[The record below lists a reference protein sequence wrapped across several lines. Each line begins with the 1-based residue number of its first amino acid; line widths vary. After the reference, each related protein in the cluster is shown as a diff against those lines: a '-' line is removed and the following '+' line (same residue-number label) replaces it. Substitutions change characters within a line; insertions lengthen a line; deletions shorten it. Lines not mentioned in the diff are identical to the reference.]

1 MRRITLVIVGTI
13 VGLVLLFSYRTSTS
27 GSTTSSTAARPGVVR
42 SANPAPSGT
51 SSSTNGSSSGSTIAN
66 GSAENNGYGTVQVRV
81 RISGGRIANVSTLS
95 LPTDPHSRQINAYA
109 VPELR
114 KEVLKAQSAHV
125 NTVSGATLTS
135 EAYLTS
141 VQAAL
146 DAAHFNG

>member
-1 MRRITLVIVGTI
+1 MRRITLVIVGT
-13 VGLVLLFSYRTSTS
+13 VAGLVLLFSYRTSTS
-27 GSTTSSTAARPGVVR
+27 GSTTGTAAARPGVVR

-51 SSSTNGSSSGSTIAN
+51 ASGTTDSGSSTVAN

-81 RISGGRIANVSTLS
+81 RISGGRITNVATLS

-109 VPELR
+109 VPVLR
-114 KEVLKAQSAHV
+114 KEVLAAQSSHV

-146 DAAHFNG
+146 DAVHFNG

>member
-13 VGLVLLFSYRTSTS
+13 AGLVLLFSYRTSTS

-42 SANPAPSGT
+42 AATPAPSST
-51 SSSTNGSSSGSTIAN
+51 SSGTKGSSSGTVAN

-81 RISGGRIANVSTLS
+81 RISDGKIADVTTLS
-95 LPTDPHSRQINAYA
+95 LPTDPHSQQINAYA

-114 KEVLKAQSAHV
+114 KEVLSAQSAHV
-125 NTVSGATLTS
+125 NTDSGATATS

-146 DAAHFNG
+146 AAAHFNG